1 MTMIMMMRM
10 MMMMMMMM
18 RAIIKMFLL
27 LCIVI
32 ATGYYSGLG
41 KQNLIS
47 TFKRN
52 LEINLACT
60 VA

>member
-10 MMMMMMMM
+10 MMMMMM
-18 RAIIKMFLL
+18 RAIIKMCLL
-27 LCIVI
+27 LCIMI

>member
-10 MMMMMMMM
+10 MMMMMMM
-18 RAIIKMFLL
+18 RAIIKLCLL
-27 LCIVI
+27 LCIMI